1 MLIAIPVKM
10 ERQLHF
16 KTSKSSKCQFWAK
29 MAVFCP
35 QNADFVY
42 SKYQH
47 LKWSIEVVTNYSDC
61 HS

>member
-16 KTSKSSKCQFWAK
+16 KVSKSSKCQFWTK
-29 MAVFCP
+29 MAVSCP
-35 QNADFVY
+35 QNTDLVY

-47 LKWSIEVVTNYSDC
+47 LKWSIEVVTN
-61 HS
+61 